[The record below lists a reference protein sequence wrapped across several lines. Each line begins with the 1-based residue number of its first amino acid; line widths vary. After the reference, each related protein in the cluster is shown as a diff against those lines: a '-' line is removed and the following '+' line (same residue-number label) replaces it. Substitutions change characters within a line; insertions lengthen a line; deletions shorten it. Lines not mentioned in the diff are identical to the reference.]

1 MKLALFG
8 LVCFVLAVQTAS
20 AASSMYPSPDL
31 GVSGNTLN
39 YYLPPFLTSILEV
52 LFAPMNLQ
60 TDRPSSNP
68 KPMNQQ
74 TGRPSSNPTPM
85 NLQTSRPSSIG
96 SISTGSIVLPKES
109 YVPPTETAGTM
120 ALPAVLPSG
129 FMFRS
134 GSGTAKDPW
143 VEAKEDP
150 ADQKTIIVVTKDG
163 KSEAFK
169 YDYECCDDFTF
180 QNVGWGTRVKFTE
193 LNGNVVDRVFS

>member
-68 KPMNQQ
+68 K
-74 TGRPSSNPTPM
+74 PM

>member
-68 KPMNQQ
+68 KPMNLQ
-74 TGRPSSNPTPM
+74 TGRPRWSPIQILSTLKPWVKSDKM
-85 NLQTSRPSSIG
+85 ISRNH
-96 SISTGSIVLPKES
+96 ISTYIIYLYFRNTFNHFFS
-109 YVPPTETAGTM
+109 ETI
-120 ALPAVLPSG
+120 LCPH
-129 FMFRS
+129 
-134 GSGTAKDPW
+134 
-143 VEAKEDP
+143 
-150 ADQKTIIVVTKDG
+150 VVNYK
-163 KSEAFK
+163 KIK
-169 YDYECCDDFTF
+169 NC
-180 QNVGWGTRVKFTE
+180 
-193 LNGNVVDRVFS
+193 